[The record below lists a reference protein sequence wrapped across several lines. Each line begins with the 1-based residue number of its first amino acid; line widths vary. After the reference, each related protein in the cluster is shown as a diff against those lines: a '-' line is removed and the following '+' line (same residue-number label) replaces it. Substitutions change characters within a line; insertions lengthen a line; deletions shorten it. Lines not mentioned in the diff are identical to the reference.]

1 MMPVSNVPLRA
12 HRLTPVNIQW
22 LNREDTTMYHL
33 YVMGGRSGRI
43 IKSFEIMGRE
53 ALERAIELVRAQYE
67 PANIRA
73 VWVID
78 LEGVIQ
84 LLDRR

>member
-1 MMPVSNVPLRA
+1 MMPISNVPLRA

-22 LNREDTTMYHL
+22 LNREATMYHL
-33 YVMGGRSGRI
+33 YVMGGTNGRV
-43 IKSFEIMGRE
+43 IKSLGMMSGDS
-53 ALERAIELVRAQYE
+53 LERITDLVKSYYDL
-67 PANIRA
+67 ANIRA